1 MKTKHLM
8 FIALAFASSAAFAAV
23 DLKAISCM
31 YEIKAEALRFARLRQ
46 EIATTQSNPAQQKK
60 LKTQLKASVQELML
74 NLQESKP
81 GLNKLSMQSQYQR
94 MDSAISDYLSES
106 ALGGDKDTAGLREKQ
121 NAVISLSEEVSQQ
134 LVQKV
139 ATGAANDVALIGSAK
154 VNIEK
159 LAYDFEVCTDKCAQL
174 LPADVGLIEK
184 NIESMHT
191 SLAKYFKKSSYELA
205 SNQLFF
211 LKKAVSSKL
220 KNESNDNT
228 LGNLIVT
235 TGYMWQIV
243 DEVLD
248 AYVEKS
254 GD

>member
-1 MKTKHLM
+1 MKIQKLL

-46 EIATTQSNPAQQKK
+46 EIAVAQSNPVQQKK

-81 GLNKLSMQSQYQR
+81 GLTKFGLQSQYQR

-106 ALGGDKDTAGLREKQ
+106 ALGGDKNTPGLRDKQ
-121 NAVISLSEEVSQQ
+121 NAVISLSDEMSQQ

-139 ATGAANDVALIGSAK
+139 ASTAANDVALIGSAK

-159 LAYDFEVCTDKCAQL
+159 LAYDFEVCTDKCAQQ
-174 LPADVGLIEK
+174 LPADVALIEK
-184 NIESMHT
+184 NVEGMHT
-191 SLAKYFKKSSYELA
+191 SLAKYFKKSSYDLA

-211 LKKAVSSKL
+211 LKKAVNSKL
-220 KNESNDNT
+220 NNDSNENT
-228 LGNLIVT
+228 LTNLIVT

-248 AYVEKS
+248 AYVEKT
-254 GD
+254 GE